1 MFELRHEDLT
11 RLQGEGG
18 RLWRNV
24 PIEARVLPWPMPSGW
39 RTFLSA
45 LEEMVISAL
54 GDAASTISP
63 QPNSVLPR
71 DFCNAPDAFQQLP
84 NKNVP
89 AQPTA
94 RWRPILDAGTLAP
107 GPRADCAESLE
118 LGRRHVRVAHNL
130 GLGDAGATCGSH
142 VRVRSAPTCAATCA
156 AQDSDAETLVAGPR
170 GCCAESSES
179 GGRHARAAHAAP
191 RARVRANVRIP
202 RAAQS

>member
-1 MFELRHEDLT
+1 M
-11 RLQGEGG
+11 
-18 RLWRNV
+18 
-24 PIEARVLPWPMPSGW
+24 PIEAHVLPSPIPSGW
-39 RTFLSA
+39 RTLLSA
-45 LEEMVISAL
+45 LADMVISAL
-54 GDAASTISP
+54 GDVTSTISS
-63 QPNSVLPR
+63 QPNAADPPGIQRENPWDSC
-71 DFCNAPDAFQQLP
+71 DAPDAFQQQP
-84 NKNVP
+84 DKNVP